1 MNYKLRKDLILAVA
15 LLATCSL
22 SACSTWNKLD
32 RTEQGAVIG
41 TGGGAV
47 LGGAVGGTGGAVLG
61 GVVGGVAGGV
71 IGHNTDGDKK

>member
-1 MNYKLRKDLILAVA
+1 MNYMHRNKLAIVGV
-15 LLATCSL
+15 LLATCAL

-47 LGGAVGGTGGAVLG
+47 LGGAVGGTEGAVIGGVLG
-61 GVVGGVAGGV
+61 GVGGGV
-71 IGHNTDGDKK
+71 IGHNTGDDKD